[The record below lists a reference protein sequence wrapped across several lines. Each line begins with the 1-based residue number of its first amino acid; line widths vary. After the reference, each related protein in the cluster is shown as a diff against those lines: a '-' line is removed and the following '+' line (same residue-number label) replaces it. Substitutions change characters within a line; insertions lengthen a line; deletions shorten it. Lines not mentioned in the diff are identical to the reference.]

1 MDICKAPTLRL
12 KALNKH
18 SITHIMY
25 IEMEM
30 LSVMKMYIR
39 KRKKLTHNVDSC
51 GYTALGDDVPTV
63 WRREG
68 KQPLS
73 IAVDVPTLYQLSYPA
88 PRR

>member
-1 MDICKAPTLRL
+1 MEICKAPTLQL

-18 SITHIMY
+18 SITHVMY

-30 LSVMKMYIR
+30 LLAIKMYIR
-39 KRKKLTHNVDSC
+39 KKKTLTHNVDNC
-51 GYTALGDDVPTV
+51 GYTALGDDVPTG
-63 WRREG
+63 WRKEG

-73 IAVDVPTLYQLSYPA
+73 IAMDSPTLYQLSYPA